1 MVHMRKRRG
10 ALLGAIVVAL
20 AGLLV
25 GTGPAAAAK
34 APPLKVG
41 DAGTMLTDAQI
52 EKGLKQPVASK
63 GYFYGKLTCD
73 YTLGADA
80 AAPTGTF
87 SAYQAF
93 PSLYPTGGAANVFE
107 DERAID
113 SLSGDTID
121 EITGIGKA
129 AYFNATKQ
137 KIVVL
142 ATGKYTFELTW
153 KPAPAGTTLTPRD
166 EARLKSLAKTVVS
179 RVKR

>member
-1 MVHMRKRRG
+1 MRKRRG
-10 ALLGAIVVAL
+10 ALFGATVVVL

-25 GTGPAAAAK
+25 GTAPAGAAK

-41 DAGTMLTDAQI
+41 DACTMLTDAQI
-52 EKGLKQPVASK
+52 ARGLKQPVAAK
-63 GYFYGKLTCD
+63 AHFYGKLNCD
-73 YTLGADA
+73 YTLGTDA

-87 SAYQAF
+87 STYQAF
-93 PSLYPTGGAANVFE
+93 PSLYPTGGAESVFE
-107 DERAID
+107 DERAING
-113 SLSGDTID
+113 LSGDTIE
-121 EITGIGKA
+121 EIDGIGKA

-166 EARLKSLAKTVVS
+166 EARLKSLAKTVAA
-179 RVKR
+179 RTKH